1 MPPAERARFLTEL
14 MKLSWTTG
22 AALVVAAWTLLGP
35 FLPTPGGYA
44 MGFMT
49 ALIVVLAL
57 GMLGAGAAMGW
68 LVWRIIQD
76 ERHRP

>member
-1 MPPAERARFLTEL
+1 VT
-14 MKLSWTTG
+14 
-22 AALVVAAWTLLGP
+22 V
-35 FLPTPGGYA
+35 
-44 MGFMT
+44 
-49 ALIVVLAL
+49 LIVVLAL